1 MRAHPLTT
9 FVSETFGRQ
18 FSDLLLAG
26 YGAEPGGRRKKLYL
40 TEQNDG
46 VEAGWVIEL
55 VARHPPYGDEP
66 LVLAALLKLL
76 LSRPSI
82 SNHLEFEPGELLREL
97 RWQEDAGT
105 RRKVETAITSY
116 VRLLYDKQVDA
127 RAGRRASAVAGGGY
141 YHLLTGYVRGTKP
154 DSTGGSL
161 IGTLSGVDFDAR
173 FIEGLRQGRGYFAGI
188 NFGTLNQTGDQ
199 DRN

>member
-1 MRAHPLTT
+1 MSAHPLTT

-18 FSDLLLAG
+18 FGDLLLAG
-26 YGAEPGGRRKKLYL
+26 YGAEPGSKCERLYL
-40 TEQNDG
+40 TELDAG

-55 VARHPPYGDEP
+55 VARRPPYGDEP

-82 SNHLEFEPGELLREL
+82 SHHLEFELSELLAEL
-97 RWQEDAGT
+97 RWQEDADT

-127 RAGRRASAVAGGGY
+127 RAERRTLAVEGGGY
-141 YHLLTGYVRGTKP
+141 YHLLTGYVRGTKH
-154 DSTGGSL
+154 DSIGGSL
-161 IGTLSGVDFDAR
+161 IGTLSGVDFNSS
-173 FIEGLRQGRGYFAGI
+173 FIEALRQGQVYFAGI
-188 NFGTLNQTGDQ
+188 NFGALNRTNGE